1 MLFRSINDILKIN
14 CCVIFFMSNIS
25 IAVAVTGA
33 NSFVGKSLRKFLH
46 KNKVNVLGISR
57 KNFGK
62 HSTETKVQSK
72 NLQEQQ
78 LQKKLKNYDV
88 LVHLIGIGREV
99 PKSTFE
105 EINVNLTKNA
115 IRTCKNAGIK
125 KIIYISGLGV
135 SKNSTSSYFASKYRA
150 EREIINSGLDYT
162 IFRASYIIGKTD
174 HLTKS
179 LSKQVKKG
187 TIIIPGSG
195 RYRLQPI
202 FVEDVAK
209 IILEAILEKKFSNKI
224 LDLVGPQKI
233 SFEDF
238 VKLFSKN
245 MKVKFKKLNLDDA
258 YEESTYSSESL
269 DILIGDHISN
279 VNHLQKL
286 TNVKLT
292 AVEKFLQTS
301 SLS

>member
-1 MLFRSINDILKIN
+1 
-14 CCVIFFMSNIS
+14 MSNLSARIV
-25 IAVAVTGA
+25 ITGA
-33 NSFVGKSLRKFLH
+33 NSFVGKSLRKLLY

-62 HSTETKVQSK
+62 YSTEKKVQSK
-72 NLQEQQ
+72 NLQEHQ
-78 LQKKLKNYDV
+78 LQSKLKNYDV
-88 LVHLIGIGREV
+88 LVHLIGIGRET
-99 PKSTFE
+99 PKSTFK
-105 EINVNLTKNA
+105 EINVNLTKNV
-115 IRTCKNAGIK
+115 IKTCKNTGIK

-135 SKNSTSSYFASKYRA
+135 SKNSTSSYFASKYKA

-179 LSKQVKKG
+179 LSKQMKKG

-195 RYRLQPI
+195 KYRLQPI

-224 LDLVGPQKI
+224 LDLAGLRKI

-238 VKLFSKN
+238 VKLFSKS
-245 MKVKFKKLNLDDA
+245 MKVKFKKINLEDA
-258 YEESTYSSESL
+258 YDNGVYSSESL
-269 DILIGDHISN
+269 DILIGDYTSD
-279 VNHLQKL
+279 VKHLQKL
-286 TNVKLT
+286 TNVKLIS
-292 AVEKFLQTS
+292 VEKFLQTS

>member
-1 MLFRSINDILKIN
+1 
-14 CCVIFFMSNIS
+14 MSNIS

-115 IRTCKNAGIK
+115 IRTCKNVGFK
-125 KIIYISGLGV
+125 KIIYIRGLGV
-135 SKNSTSSYFASKYRA
+135 SKNSTSSYFASKYSA

>member
-1 MLFRSINDILKIN
+1 
-14 CCVIFFMSNIS
+14 MSNIS

-115 IRTCKNAGIK
+115 IRTCKNVGIK

-179 LSKQVKKG
+179 LSKQMKNG
-187 TIIIPGSG
+187 EIIIPGSG
-195 RYRLQPI
+195 KYRLQPI

-209 IILEAILEKKFSNKI
+209 IILESIFEKKFSNKI
-224 LDLVGPQKI
+224 LDLVGPRSI

-238 VKLFSKN
+238 AKLFSKN
-245 MKVKFKKLNLDDA
+245 MKVKFKKNKPKRC
-258 YEESTYSSESL
+258 
-269 DILIGDHISN
+269 I
-279 VNHLQKL
+279 
-286 TNVKLT
+286 
-292 AVEKFLQTS
+292 
-301 SLS
+301 

>member
-1 MLFRSINDILKIN
+1 
-14 CCVIFFMSNIS
+14 MSNIS

-33 NSFVGKSLRKFLH
+33 NSFVGKSLRKLLY

-57 KNFGK
+57 KNFSEY
-62 HSTETKVQSK
+62 STETKVQSK
-72 NLQEQQ
+72 NLQEHQ
-78 LQKKLKNYDV
+78 LQKKMKNYDV
-88 LVHLIGIGREV
+88 LVHLIGIGRET
-99 PKSTFE
+99 PKFTFE

-115 IRTCKNAGIK
+115 IKTCKNAGIK
-125 KIIYISGLGV
+125 KIIYISGLGI
-135 SKNSTSSYFASKYRA
+135 SKNNMSSYFASKYRA

-162 IFRASYIIGKTD
+162 IFRASYIMGKTD
-174 HLTKS
+174 HLSKS
-179 LSKQVKKG
+179 LSKQMKKG

-224 LDLVGPQKI
+224 LDLVGPRKI

-245 MKVKFKKLNLDDA
+245 IKVKFKKINLIDA
-258 YEESTYSSESL
+258 YDAGVYSSESL
-269 DILIGDHISN
+269 DILIGDYTSD
-279 VNHLQKL
+279 VKHLQKL
-286 TNVKLT
+286 TNVRLT